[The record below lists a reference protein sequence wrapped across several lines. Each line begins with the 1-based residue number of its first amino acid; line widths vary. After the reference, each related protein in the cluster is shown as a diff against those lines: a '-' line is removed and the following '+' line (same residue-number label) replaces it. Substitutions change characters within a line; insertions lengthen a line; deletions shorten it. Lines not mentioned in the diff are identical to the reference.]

1 MTEKQRG
8 WRRGSLISHRTSE
21 YEQDKESENMLLDN
35 DIIQTRDYRNT
46 KTEPRH
52 PRLPALIDP
61 YLPDHVPLGRTN
73 HWVPLISATEIS
85 SNVGRGGG
93 WDDVEGRSCGWKK
106 GVWYVIWRLCWQ
118 NKNKVG
124 KRGAR
129 KSGVTRSQLN
139 WLHRKTLRPFCQW
152 GFVNGGMLS
161 NCLPLGGGLRQ
172 PVRRNRG
179 VKQWRLSACR

>member
-73 HWVPLISATEIS
+73 HRVPLTSATEIS
-85 SNVGRGGG
+85 SNVGRSGG
-93 WDDVEGRSCGWKK
+93 WNDVGSLSCGWRK

-118 NKNKVG
+118 NKNKLG
-124 KRGAR
+124 KRGVKRCAR
-129 KSGVTRSQLN
+129 LSGVTRSQLN
-139 WLHRKTLRPFCQW
+139 KLHQKTLRLSDS
-152 GFVNGGMLS
+152 GVSLNGGMLS
-161 NCLPLGGGLRQ
+161 NCLPLDRVLRQ
-172 PVRRNRG
+172 PVT
-179 VKQWRLSACR
+179 